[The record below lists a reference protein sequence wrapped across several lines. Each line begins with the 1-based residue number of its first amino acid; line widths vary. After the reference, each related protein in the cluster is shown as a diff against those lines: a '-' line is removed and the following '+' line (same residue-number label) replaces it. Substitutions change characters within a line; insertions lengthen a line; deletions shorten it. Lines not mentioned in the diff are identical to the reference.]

1 MKLKVKILAVFLVTG
16 LTVLAQSRTVTGE
29 IPDSGKSLKTNSVEE
44 VVKAMTLEEKV
55 FMVIGNKNNYWSEHG
70 FLGVGATYQCDRLGI
85 PPAIL
90 DDGPAGLRIP
100 FKRKGDERTYHCTA
114 FPTATALAA
123 SWNPQLNEQV
133 GATMGNEVLEYGSDV
148 LLTPAI
154 NIQRTQFRVLFGRPL
169 SDGQD
174 GGSHDSW
181 RTVARGRYFVETF
194 CC

>member
-1 MKLKVKILAVFLVTG
+1 MKLTVKILAVFLVTG
-16 LTVLAQSRTVTGE
+16 LTVLAQSRTVAGE
-29 IPDSGKSLKTNSVEE
+29 IPDSGKSLKTNPVVE

-55 FMVIGNKNNYWSEHG
+55 FMVIGNKNNYWSEHN

-100 FKRKGDERTYHCTA
+100 FKREGDARTYHCTA

-133 GATMGNEVLEYGSDV
+133 GATMGNEVLEYGSV
-148 LLTPAI
+148 
-154 NIQRTQFRVLFGRPL
+154 
-169 SDGQD
+169 
-174 GGSHDSW
+174 
-181 RTVARGRYFVETF
+181 